1 MLSETANPPLAAGI
15 CGGGNQYIL
24 TEHTAI
30 TLSDLSK
37 GTPATDSQGEG
48 DGGGG
53 TDRVGQR
60 EDMERKEGRKWGQ
73 GGRGLER
80 GNEGQA
86 KSEKQRER
94 EKERSESWCHVAA
107 LSSLE

>member
-37 GTPATDSQGEG
+37 GTTESQGK
-48 DGGGG
+48 G
-53 TDRVGQR
+53 T
-60 EDMERKEGRKWGQ
+60 
-73 GGRGLER
+73 
-80 GNEGQA
+80 
-86 KSEKQRER
+86 RER
-94 EKERSESWCHVAA
+94 EGEKEGERAKGGEGG
-107 LSSLE
+107 EGEG